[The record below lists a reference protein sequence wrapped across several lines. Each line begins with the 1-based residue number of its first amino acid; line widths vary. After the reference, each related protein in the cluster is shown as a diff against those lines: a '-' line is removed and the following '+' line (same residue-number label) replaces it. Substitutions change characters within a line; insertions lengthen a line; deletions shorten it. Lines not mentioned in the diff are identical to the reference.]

1 MHNTSKKPPKNPLF
15 SIFRNFFNV
24 RGPGLAWGYQV
35 PFVYPFSF
43 NLSYISN
50 FCHAY
55 FLSKWSAKIRQNR
68 PFSDFGGLPF
78 RYYCEFFKKNLRR
91 RLGAHGAPF
100 GQISSI
106 FEKVISYGG
115 LASEILVLL
124 KLSLTARNRCSRPS
138 KHA

>member
-1 MHNTSKKPPKNPLF
+1 MQNSPEKQRKNGVF
-15 SIFRNFFNV
+15 SIFCNFFHV
-24 RGPGLAWGYQV
+24 IGPGSAFGYQV

-55 FLSKWSAKIRQNR
+55 FLSKWSAENGQNR
-68 PFSDFGGLPF
+68 PFSDFGRLPF

-91 RLGAHGAPF
+91 RLGAHGVPF

-115 LASEILVLL
+115 LATEILVHYLMFKAL
-124 KLSLTARNRCSRPS
+124 MFIPF
-138 KHA
+138 